1 MKKLLTS
8 FLLFATGPLVFAQE
22 PVMQVATYPFAT
34 VKNADADDQ
43 SEAALLSSFTN
54 EVLSKNSKVALLV
67 RSLDEI
73 IDKERDEQ
81 MNPEYIRGKI
91 AKQGVAMGATH
102 TMAGF
107 LSNCTVREEK
117 KTGRYGPSSS
127 FDATVSFELMLIDQ
141 ATGQAVGGAKSFTT
155 HGSSE
160 FKITFGKSD
169 ADAALDAANRK
180 AKKLIRNWLMSV
192 LPSDMRILKTMDST
206 SKGIPTRLLIKG
218 GIDSGLEKG
227 ADLQV
232 MEFEMLD
239 GVQLENLIAEL
250 EVMDVQTSASEVR
263 VKKGGE
269 ALKAKRA
276 ANADIKILFKPDKD

>member
-1 MKKLLTS
+1 
-8 FLLFATGPLVFAQE
+8 
-22 PVMQVATYPFAT
+22 MQVATYSFST
-34 VKNADADDQ
+34 VRNADEDDLA
-43 SEAALLSSFTN
+43 EAALLSSFTN

-67 RSLDEI
+67 RSIDDI

-107 LSNCTVREEK
+107 LSNCNIRKEEK
-117 KTGRYGPSSS
+117 SGRYGPSTTY
-127 FDATVSFELMLIDQ
+127 DATVSFEVMLIDQ
-141 ATGQAVGGAKSFTT
+141 STGQAVGGVKSFTT
-155 HGSSE
+155 HGSSD
-160 FKITFGKSD
+160 FKITIGKSG
-169 ADAALDAANRK
+169 ADAALDEANRK

-192 LPSDMRILKTMDST
+192 LPSDMRILKTTDST
-206 SKGIPTRLLIKG
+206 SKGIPTRLMIKG
-218 GIDSGLEKG
+218 GADSGLEKG

-250 EVMDVQTSASEVR
+250 EVMDVQTAASEVR